1 MTLYAASDTPLQSLH
16 RLAMRSR
23 CHPLNFGNYHPNN
36 NNNIESVI
44 IRPSWII
51 PISPDTNH
59 KLVDKDKVGAS
70 GHQNGHNNI
79 NEVSCTAFFDSLHP
93 FNLDRSEEDAC
104 NTFGVD
110 LRSGSPRDWNEELQ
124 VAREMPTSTLQ
135 ERIDRAR
142 MIHKTITDF
151 GEAALLGA
159 KAIFEGSILPMNPNE
174 HDRAHVYLHNN
185 IFYSRAVDA
194 GLDTFK
200 VFSGDAAARKSA
212 SRDASCTGAIHSMD
226 IKGLHTLATVLVDY
240 FGTRLVCQS
249 IVPGILH
256 GDKSHTLVYGTVE
269 TSSSLQSDSE
279 MHELVEKSI
288 GETFMIASRP
298 VLVLPL
304 SEQRMDAFAS
314 WKKSVT
320 FPGASQTKKDVSPEE
335 KTEDKKNDMV
345 VMCGPLEVK
354 GIKGSDQRKYLL
366 DVTRL
371 TPRDANWVPLSDGG
385 TGHWETIVH
394 ASESDKRISKKVQ
407 KYIPSTLND
416 DEWTMA
422 VLRRELIALFVQ
434 DKMADWLKSKH
445 EKHPGVQIKKKM
457 EGDITSKSQ
466 EVMDDTIQREHDGDT
481 KMYST
486 EVDSNSVK
494 HVDEEDEKYFNSL
507 RFNVNVFLPFTRSLK
522 HIDTNAY
529 SQFTLDEEHARQ
541 AAEFLWEKALP
552 LITQEIRESS
562 G

>member
-1 MTLYAASDTPLQSLH
+1 
-16 RLAMRSR
+16 
-23 CHPLNFGNYHPNN
+23 
-36 NNNIESVI
+36 
-44 IRPSWII
+44 
-51 PISPDTNH
+51 
-59 KLVDKDKVGAS
+59 
-70 GHQNGHNNI
+70 
-79 NEVSCTAFFDSLHP
+79 
-93 FNLDRSEEDAC
+93 
-104 NTFGVD
+104 
-110 LRSGSPRDWNEELQ
+110 
-124 VAREMPTSTLQ
+124 
-135 ERIDRAR
+135 
-142 MIHKTITDF
+142 
-151 GEAALLGA
+151 
-159 KAIFEGSILPMNPNE
+159 
-174 HDRAHVYLHNN
+174 
-185 IFYSRAVDA
+185 
-194 GLDTFK
+194 
-200 VFSGDAAARKSA
+200 
-212 SRDASCTGAIHSMD
+212 
-226 IKGLHTLATVLVDY
+226 
-240 FGTRLVCQS
+240 
-249 IVPGILH
+249 
-256 GDKSHTLVYGTVE
+256 
-269 TSSSLQSDSE
+269 

-320 FPGASQTKKDVSPEE
+320 VPGASQAKRNISPEE

-385 TGHWETIVH
+385 TGHWETILH

-407 KYIPSTLND
+407 KYTPVTLDD

-434 DKMADWLKSKH
+434 DKMAEWLKLKQ
-445 EKHPGVQIKKKM
+445 EKKQEEDKN
-457 EGDITSKSQ
+457 SKSH
-466 EVMDDTIQREHDGDT
+466 EVMDDTIQREDDGDM
-481 KMYST
+481 KKYST
-486 EVDSNSVK
+486 EVVPNSVK

-552 LITQEIRESS
+552 LLTQEIRESS